1 MNRRCALGLCAIA
14 LVTIPAFQ
22 TAALL
27 KESHS
32 RINWSGRRTFRAQV
46 SVMTAA
52 PCLARACRAL
62 LSTPPMAASTS

>member
-1 MNRRCALGLCAIA
+1 MGAAHL
-14 LVTIPAFQ
+14 AFVPSRWSQSLLSQ

-32 RINWSGRRTFRAQV
+32 RINWSGRGFTFRAQV

-52 PCLARACRAL
+52 PCRGRACRAQ
-62 LSTPPMAASTS
+62 